1 MKRVRVVAA
10 VVRRDGRIL
19 VTRRH
24 GHAERGGQ
32 WEFPG
37 RQGRAR
43 RGGGRGPGAARS
55 ARSSTARSRW
65 GELLARTTH
74 RYPDL
79 EVELAFFACA
89 LAPGSEPRLVGAA
102 AMEWAE
108 PGRLA
113 DLRLLRGRPARA
125 PGAPGRR
132 RSSDPR
138 RGRRRHLRRGARA
151 RARAGG
157 GRPGGRRRRLRCLAA
172 ASRPSP
178 AGALG

>member
-1 MKRVRVVAA
+1 VKRVRVVAA
-10 VVRRDGRIL
+10 VVRRNGRIL

-37 RQGRAR
+37 GKVE
-43 RGGGRGPGAARS
+43 PGEGEPEALVREIREELDCAVS
-55 ARSSTARSRW
+55 V

-89 LAPGSEPRLVGAA
+89 LVPGSEPRLVGAA

-113 DLRLLRGRPARA
+113 TYDFCEADRPVLPVLLGAAR
-125 PGAPGRR
+125 
-132 RSSDPR
+132 
-138 RGRRRHLRRGARA
+138 
-151 RARAGG
+151 
-157 GRPGGRRRRLRCLAA
+157 
-172 ASRPSP
+172 
-178 AGALG
+178 